1 MKNKTRRISRMLP
14 AILAVMLCVTVFP
27 VTAFAGG
34 TDPASEPL
42 PEAAAEATGGVE
54 PDTDNHSKTET
65 ASAGKTEDDKS
76 KSLTGKEAADLLS
89 SLFGSKVN
97 ITATDDGIQITTI
110 GTEETT
116 QTGTVTTN
124 GGKLNVRTGAGL
136 DKTAF
141 TQLPNGT
148 QVEVIGTEG
157 DWVKILLPE
166 RIGYVHSDY
175 LTVSDTIT
183 ESTAEGS
190 FSLSLD
196 EEELAAL
203 LGLFTGSQTD
213 GSAALTPDGNLT
225 LIDDIGSTT
234 QSGKQFITVETK
246 TGNIFYLIIDRD
258 DEGKETVHFLNQVDE
273 ADLLALMEDG
283 QKGSTDSVCTCTT
296 KCKAGTVNT
305 NCPVCKNNMSEC
317 TGPEPQETQPQETQ
331 PQETQPQE
339 TEVPQ
344 EEPKYSGSGAGGLIV
359 FFVVALA
366 GGGAA
371 LYYFKFKKP
380 RADTEGS
387 DDIDEYDF
395 GDDEDL
401 EDEAPETENEQE
413 DEE

>member
-1 MKNKTRRISRMLP
+1 MKNKTRRFSRMLP

-34 TDPASEPL
+34 TDPAPEPL

-65 ASAGKTEDDKS
+65 AAADKTEVDKT

-89 SLFGSKVN
+89 SLFGSKVS
-97 ITATDDGIQITTI
+97 ITATDDGIQITASG
-110 GTEETT
+110 GTEKTT

-141 TQLPNGT
+141 AQLPNGT
-148 QVEVIGTEG
+148 QVEVIGTDG

-175 LTVSDTIT
+175 LTVSDTKT
-183 ESTAEGS
+183 ESTGEGS
-190 FSLSLD
+190 FSLSLN

-203 LGLFTGSQTD
+203 LGLFTGSQASG

-258 DEGKETVHFLNQVDE
+258 DEGKETVHFLNQDR
-273 ADLLALMEDG
+273 
-283 QKGSTDSVCTCTT
+283 KSV
-296 KCKAGTVNT
+296 V
-305 NCPVCKNNMSEC
+305 
-317 TGPEPQETQPQETQ
+317 
-331 PQETQPQE
+331 
-339 TEVPQ
+339 
-344 EEPKYSGSGAGGLIV
+344 
-359 FFVVALA
+359 
-366 GGGAA
+366 
-371 LYYFKFKKP
+371 
-380 RADTEGS
+380 
-387 DDIDEYDF
+387 
-395 GDDEDL
+395 
-401 EDEAPETENEQE
+401 
-413 DEE
+413 

>member
-1 MKNKTRRISRMLP
+1 MKNKTRRISRILP

-34 TDPASEPL
+34 IDPAPEPL

-97 ITATDDGIQITTI
+97 ITATDDGIQITTS

-124 GGKLNVRTGAGL
+124 GRKLNVRTGAGL

-148 QVEVIGTEG
+148 QVEVIGTDG
-157 DWVKILLPE
+157 NWVKILLPE

-175 LTVSDTIT
+175 LTVSDTKT
-183 ESTAEGS
+183 ESTGAGS

-203 LGLFTGSQTD
+203 LGLFTGSQTSG

-283 QKGSTDSVCTCTT
+283 QKGSTASVCTCTT
-296 KCKAGTVNT
+296 KCKAGAVNT
-305 NCPVCKNNMSEC
+305 C
-317 TGPEPQETQPQETQ
+317 TGPEPQETQPQET
-331 PQETQPQE
+331 EA
-339 TEVPQ
+339 PQ
-344 EEPKYSGSGAGGLIV
+344 EEPKNSGSGAGGLIV
-359 FFVVALA
+359 FLVVALA

-380 RADTEGS
+380 RADTKGS
-387 DDIDEYDF
+387 DDLDEYDF

>member
-1 MKNKTRRISRMLP
+1 MKNKTRRISRILP
-14 AILAVMLCVTVFP
+14 AILAVMICVTAFP

-34 TDPASEPL
+34 ADPAPESL
-42 PEAAAEATGGVE
+42 PEAAAEATGGVK
-54 PDTDNHSKTET
+54 PDAEKPDKTNT
-65 ASAGKTEDDKS
+65 AAAGKTEDDKS

-89 SLFGSKVN
+89 SLFGSKVS
-97 ITATDDGIQITTI
+97 ITATDDGIQITASG

-141 TQLPNGT
+141 AQLPNGT
-148 QVEVIGTEG
+148 QVEVIGTDG

-175 LTVSDTIT
+175 LTVSDTKKENT
-183 ESTAEGS
+183 GAGS

-203 LGLFTGSQTD
+203 LGLFTGSQTG

-246 TGNIFYLIIDRD
+246 TGNVFYLIIDRD

-283 QKGSTDSVCTCTT
+283 QKGSTASVCTCTT
-296 KCKAGTVNT
+296 KCKAGAVNT

-317 TGPEPQETQPQETQ
+317 TGPEPQETQPQET
-331 PQETQPQE
+331 EA
-339 TEVPQ
+339 PQ
-344 EEPKYSGSGAGGLIV
+344 EEPKNSGSGTGGLIV
-359 FFVVALA
+359 FLVVALA

-380 RADTEGS
+380 RADTKGS
-387 DDIDEYDF
+387 DDLDEYDF

-401 EDEAPETENEQE
+401 EDEAPEVENEQE